1 MNLSAV
7 CLVLVSVVAVNVEA
21 QVKKHVV
28 LRNAEMEQRTVNRL
42 AKSCTKCRDSSA
54 TSPTSSA
61 GSEAAAEAELGPR
74 QQPRQCAVEVGEGA
88 AAATAAP
95 TTPSAASSSWCP
107 GAWGALE
114 RDM

>member
-1 MNLSAV
+1 MTRRDREPIGKLIYNYL
-7 CLVLVSVVAVNVEA
+7 L
-21 QVKKHVV
+21 
-28 LRNAEMEQRTVNRL
+28 
-42 AKSCTKCRDSSA
+42 CRVSSA

-74 QQPRQCAVEVGEGA
+74 QQPRQCAVEVEEEA

-107 GAWGALE
+107 GAWGALD

>member
-7 CLVLVSVVAVNVEA
+7 CLVLVSVTAVNVEA

-74 QQPRQCAVEVGEGA
+74 QQPRQCGEEVEA
-88 AAATAAP
+88 AAAVTAAP